1 MQKSSKKSR
10 KGLLSGSL
18 ALDPVFEGSRNMGL
32 RFQIVSDTF
41 SGKDTSRIISVVRG
55 RLGPALFAGPNLP
68 EKSPDAQIS

>member
-32 RFQIVSDTF
+32 GFQIVSDTF
-41 SGKDTSRIISVVRG
+41 SGKDT
-55 RLGPALFAGPNLP
+55 FPNNFP
-68 EKSPDAQIS
+68 RSDEETYFEIENRR